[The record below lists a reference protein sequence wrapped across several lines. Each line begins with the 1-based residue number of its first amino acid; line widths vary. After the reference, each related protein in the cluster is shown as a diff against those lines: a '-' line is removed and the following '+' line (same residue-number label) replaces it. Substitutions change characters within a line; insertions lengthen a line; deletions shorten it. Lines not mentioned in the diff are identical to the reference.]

1 MKRTNTTRLVFLLVA
16 VLIASLVLPG
26 CGPKSDPAGSN
37 TPAKTITITDQM
49 GRTVEVPAQPE
60 KISALHHFGGKIV
73 FALGQQD
80 QAVDQVLYGMEG
92 EAMAKVNPKFAALP
106 LFSKGKGFN
115 VEGLAAQKPQVAFV
129 YTSFE
134 KDQMQQLENAGIK
147 VVAIQGETLEESY
160 EAVRL
165 MAKVLG
171 CEERGEA
178 YIKDC
183 QKLITMVS
191 ERVSKVPEEQRP
203 QVMFC
208 GPKDIFTVAS
218 GEMLQDTMI
227 EIAGGK
233 NVAKKVKGF
242 WASVSPEQVVAWQPD
257 VIILGSSLD
266 MYTAEDVLKN
276 SSLKSVKAVQNQQ
289 VYTFPSNIGWWD
301 YPAPH
306 CVLGIVY
313 LAKTLYPEEFKD
325 VDVMAVADD
334 FYQKYLGYSFT
345 DMGGKLPQAR

>member
-1 MKRTNTTRLVFLLVA
+1 MKRTCTTRWVFLLVA
-16 VLIASLVLPG
+16 VLIASLILPG
-26 CGPKSDPAGSN
+26 CGQKSDPAGST
-37 TPAKTITITDQM
+37 TPADTITITDQM
-49 GRTVEVPAQPE
+49 GRTVEVPTQPE
-60 KISALHHFGGKIV
+60 KISALNHFGGKIV

-80 QAVDQVLYGMEG
+80 KAVDQVLYGMEG
-92 EAMAKVNPKFAALP
+92 EAMAKVDPEFAARP
-106 LFSKGKGFN
+106 LFSQGKGFN
-115 VEGLAAQKPQVAFV
+115 VEGLAARKPQVAFV

-165 MAKVLG
+165 MARVLG
-171 CEERGEA
+171 CGEQGEA

-183 QKLITMVS
+183 QRLCTMVS
-191 ERVSKVPEEQRP
+191 ERVSKVPQEQHPR
-203 QVMFC
+203 VMFC

-218 GEMLQDTMI
+218 GEMLQNTMI
-227 EIAGGK
+227 EMAGGK
-233 NVAKKVKGF
+233 NVATNVKGF

-266 MYTAEDVLKN
+266 MYSVEDVLEN
-276 SSLKSVKAVQNQQ
+276 PSLKSVKAVENQQ

-325 VDVMAVADD
+325 VDVTAVADD